1 MIDQATVDK
10 IFDSADIV
18 DVIQDFVSLKKR
30 GTNYLACCPFHDEKT
45 PSFSVSPSKGIFKC
59 FGCGKA
65 GNAITFVQLHENIS
79 YVEALKF
86 VAKKYGIEITEREL
100 TADEQ
105 RQNDDRESV
114 LIALAY
120 AQQQFTVNLN
130 ETEEG
135 KSIGL
140 SYFKERGFSQ
150 TTINLFQL
158 GYSLANATSFVK
170 AAFANGYKKEFLL
183 KAGLCSERE
192 SGEVIDFFVGR
203 VIFPIH
209 SVTGKV
215 IAFGGRT
222 LSTEKKIAKYK
233 NSPESDVYVKNK
245 TLYGLYF
252 AKNAIVKKQKCY
264 LVEGYT
270 DVISMYQAGIEN
282 VVASCGTSLTVEQA
296 KLIRRFSPE
305 VTVMYDGDYAGIH
318 ASLRGIDILLEEGLN
333 VKVILFPDN
342 EDPDSFAR
350 KHSVSEI
357 DSFLTNNEQD
367 FIVFKTNLLLK
378 ESQNDPVKKAK
389 VIGDIL
395 QSVSVIPDTITRMLY
410 AKECSQL
417 FDVEENTLVQELK
430 RIRAKKYYGKD
441 YKEVQSLITEKQQ
454 QHVDIIPADKN
465 ICNEE
470 ERELAYFMLKHG
482 NRPLFENDKGSTD
495 TVAQYIISE
504 LKENDIELQNDCYK
518 RVFDEYENLLSKN
531 IDFSIKHF
539 INNIDNQISEF
550 AVSIISEEYELSEIW
565 KRFGSNISP
574 EEDELKTTIPRA
586 ITVYKTKILTQAI
599 DKFQTDLNASI
610 AENNTELTVLITK
623 KIMEL
628 NKARKTLSKQLKR
641 VVS

>member
-1 MIDQATVDK
+1 MIEQATIDK
-10 IFDSADIV
+10 IFDSVDIV

-86 VAKKYGIEITEREL
+86 VAKKYGIEINEREL
-100 TADEQ
+100 TDEEK

-114 LIALAY
+114 LITLAY
-120 AQQQFTVNLN
+120 AQQQFTNNLN
-130 ETEEG
+130 ETDEG

-140 SYFKERGFSQ
+140 SYFKERGFLQS
-150 TTINLFQL
+150 TINLFQL
-158 GYSLANATSFVK
+158 GYSLNNATSFVK
-170 AAFANGYKKEFLL
+170 TAFANGYKKEFLL
-183 KAGLCSERE
+183 KAGLCVERE
-192 SGEVIDFFVGR
+192 SGELLDFFVGR
-203 VIFPIH
+203 VLFPIH

-222 LSTEKKIAKYK
+222 LSTEKKVAKYK

-270 DVISMYQAGIEN
+270 DVISLYQAGIEN

-342 EDPDSFAR
+342 EDPDSFVR
-350 KHSVSEI
+350 KHSISETE
-357 DSFLTNNEQD
+357 DFLNNNEQD
-367 FIVFKTNLLLK
+367 FITFKTNLLLG
-378 ESQNDPVKKAK
+378 ESKNDPVKKAK
-389 VIGDIL
+389 IIGEII
-395 QSVSVIPDTITRMLY
+395 QSVSVIPDNLTQMLY
-410 AKECSQL
+410 VKECSKL
-417 FDVEENTLVQELK
+417 FDVEENTLIQELK
-430 RIRAKKYYGKD
+430 RIRAKKYYGKE
-441 YKEVQSLITEKQQ
+441 YKEIQPLITEKQKQ
-454 QHVDIIPADKN
+454 QIDIISADKN
-465 ICNEE
+465 NCNAE
-470 ERELAYFMLKHG
+470 ERELAYFLLKHG
-482 NRPLFENDKGSTD
+482 NRPLFENSKGNID

-518 RVFDEYENLLSKN
+518 RVFEQYENLLSKN
-531 IDFSIKHF
+531 SDFSIKHF
-539 INNIDNQISEF
+539 INNIDKQISEF
-550 AVSIISEEYELSEIW
+550 AVNIISDEYELSEIW
-565 KRFGSNISP
+565 NRYGSNISP
-574 EEDELKTTIPRA
+574 EEDELKHTIPRA
-586 ITVYKTKILTQAI
+586 ITVYKIKILAQTI
-599 DKFQTDLNASI
+599 DKFKTELNSSI
-610 AENNTELTVLITK
+610 AENDTELTVLITK

-628 NKARKTLSKQLKR
+628 NKARSMLSRQLKR